1 VHYIIHKAIRYN
13 SHEHTL
19 EQTDGPHMVV
29 NLTIT
34 MSRLL
39 LFLIEKHG
47 ENVTKDDIL
56 SQVWEAHGLRS
67 STNSLNKY
75 ISDLRQMFRTLDLD
89 DEVIVTI
96 PRVGFS
102 ISSSII
108 ISTVNNTEP
117 ESDSTVIENL
127 LKERSDGLLISRYVL
142 LFIVLLFLSG
152 MLFYIFNS
160 KDNSSNH
167 DDVYTVVQETYPVGM
182 IDTCPVV
189 SLKPVA
195 ENIKSRSIEITRHI
209 LEMRGRSCEDGIQ
222 YYIFYSE
229 DVIYHQP
236 GRAFLA
242 DCPMKDRKM
251 GRLASCINFYGVDYE
266 DYGVDYETNG

>member
-1 VHYIIHKAIRYN
+1 MHYIIHKTIRYN

-29 NLTIT
+29 TLTIT

-47 ENVTKDDIL
+47 KNVTKDDIL

-75 ISDLRQMFRTLDLD
+75 ISDLRQMFRTLGLD

-102 ISSSII
+102 ISSAII

-117 ESDSTVIENL
+117 ESDSTVAENPL
-127 LKERSDGLLISRYVL
+127 EERRGGLLIYRYVL
-142 LFIVLLFLSG
+142 LFIVLLLLSG

-160 KDNSSNH
+160 TGN
-167 DDVYTVVQETYPVGM
+167 DDIYTVVQKTYPVGM
-182 IDTCPVV
+182 IDTCPVI

-209 LEMRGRSCEDGIQ
+209 LDMRGRSCGAGIQ

-229 DVIYHQP
+229 DVIYHQR
-236 GRAFLA
+236 GRVFLA
-242 DCPMKDRKM
+242 DCPMRDRKV
-251 GRLASCINFYGVDYE
+251 GRLASCVNFYGVDYE
-266 DYGVDYETNG
+266 DYGVDYESNN